1 MDAFRKR
8 ATETSEL
15 HASDPGAGAG
25 KSRLLI
31 EISSSRPDD
40 MVGTETPRAALTSL
54 SFILRNLGVFQAVL
68 IGRGK
73 FSEVYSGRDAEGR
86 ANGHAIK
93 VAKDAASLVSIK
105 EGQAGT
111 EAYALHLGAMYSKSG
126 GSSPFLSS
134 SILMAVPAAGGQY
147 VAVLLMDEAK
157 GTATE
162 VVKMLAE
169 GIKSDGSFSQP
180 GLEMA
185 RDFVRAVLERLF
197 PLHFLLIAHRDLKP
211 ANLLMKGVNVFLA
224 DPAFAMFPTSRHIPV
239 PSPGASPPT
248 PKRTPQLGSGRA
260 QSMLLRATG
269 GTDLQRSPP
278 ANQTPRAI
286 VEIKP
291 SELETIF
298 SKQFRLRNNSG
309 THVFTGPEFP
319 YNRDIGTMMSS
330 DFLPGDMWAVGIIM
344 LQILSRDTAP
354 WTSEQM
360 EKAAMANSSQQDFW
374 LKYLRCSGPPSADPV
389 VLRAIDLVSGL
400 LRADPAER
408 LTCSAALAHPFLH
421 RQ

>member
-1 MDAFRKR
+1 MLSRSTLAHIYDNLKPKTTLPNGSTKRGPPIFRRVLPRSQGSGVFAGIAGTLIPIACFGNR
-8 ATETSEL
+8 ASRSEACELAPERTRPVHFRSCTRCVPHLSARTS
-15 HASDPGAGAG
+15 AIARGDIP
-25 KSRLLI
+25 
-31 EISSSRPDD
+31 
-40 MVGTETPRAALTSL
+40 TPR
-54 SFILRNLGVFQAVL
+54 R
-68 IGRGK
+68 
-73 FSEVYSGRDAEGR
+73 
-86 ANGHAIK
+86 
-93 VAKDAASLVSIK
+93 
-105 EGQAGT
+105 
-111 EAYALHLGAMYSKSG
+111 
-126 GSSPFLSS
+126 
-134 SILMAVPAAGGQY
+134 
-147 VAVLLMDEAK
+147 
-157 GTATE
+157 
-162 VVKMLAE
+162 
-169 GIKSDGSFSQP
+169 
-180 GLEMA
+180 
-185 RDFVRAVLERLF
+185 
-197 PLHFLLIAHRDLKP
+197 
-211 ANLLMKGVNVFLA
+211 
-224 DPAFAMFPTSRHIPV
+224 
-239 PSPGASPPT
+239 PS
-248 PKRTPQLGSGRA
+248 QLGSGRA

-269 GTDLQRSPP
+269 GTDVQRSPP

-344 LQILSRDTAP
+344 LRILSRDTAP

-389 VLRAIDLVSGL
+389 VLRAIDLVRGL

>member
-1 MDAFRKR
+1 LLRNGLALFI
-8 ATETSEL
+8 
-15 HASDPGAGAG
+15 SDP
-25 KSRLLI
+25 
-31 EISSSRPDD
+31 
-40 MVGTETPRAALTSL
+40 AL
-54 SFILRNLGVFQAVL
+54 AVL
-68 IGRGK
+68 
-73 FSEVYSGRDAEGR
+73 
-86 ANGHAIK
+86 
-93 VAKDAASLVSIK
+93 
-105 EGQAGT
+105 
-111 EAYALHLGAMYSKSG
+111 
-126 GSSPFLSS
+126 
-134 SILMAVPAAGGQY
+134 
-147 VAVLLMDEAK
+147 
-157 GTATE
+157 
-162 VVKMLAE
+162 
-169 GIKSDGSFSQP
+169 
-180 GLEMA
+180 
-185 RDFVRAVLERLF
+185 
-197 PLHFLLIAHRDLKP
+197 
-211 ANLLMKGVNVFLA
+211 
-224 DPAFAMFPTSRHIPV
+224 PTSVHGPA
-239 PSPGASPPT
+239 PSPGATPPT
-248 PKRTPQLGSGRA
+248 PRRPSQLGSGRA

-269 GTDLQRSPP
+269 GTDVQRSPP

-344 LQILSRDTAP
+344 LRILSRDTAP

-389 VLRAIDLVSGL
+389 VLRAIDLVLGL